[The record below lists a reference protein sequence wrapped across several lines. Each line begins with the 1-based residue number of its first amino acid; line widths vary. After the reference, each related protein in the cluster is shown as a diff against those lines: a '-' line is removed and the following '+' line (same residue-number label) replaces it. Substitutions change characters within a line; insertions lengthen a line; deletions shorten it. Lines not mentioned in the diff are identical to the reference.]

1 MVKHWIWVLL
11 MAIIQTSCT
20 RTASVSSVR
29 WSGQGPAPV
38 APTDLNLNNAASQNI
53 GSKMLVFQ
61 TQKIDGVEVEGT
73 YYKKISEKDQDEF
86 IGYRWMS
93 EIPTTVRR
101 DLILMRA
108 QRPFV
113 QAHFVKKYEFFAGK
127 KIFAGPEL
135 SLSLKDAP
143 AVEWKMVFEEND
155 GTLIAVFF
163 DRDVNIT
170 GQKILGSDF
179 ITATASLFP
188 SGPTQSQI
196 QDVLLR
202 QLIGDRTLTSNKIR
216 VRTESEMV
224 ALSDDKNQF
233 QFLVDDVRFAQA
245 QVFFYVSQALDWFEK
260 NFNFQ
265 LPFFLDVETQ
275 KGYPEKTNTAF
286 YYQHKIRLGDGD
298 GEAFAQI
305 PLDPSIVTH
314 ESLHAI
320 IDAVSGLSFEE
331 EGGSLNEGYADFFTA
346 VQLKNPRMGE
356 FSYKKA
362 AYKRTIEND
371 KKLSDRNGGL
381 YHDSGIV
388 SGLLWNLYK
397 ELDSKK
403 ALEIA
408 WQTLLRLNPAS
419 DFEGFKEELL
429 SVLEN
434 QDVETQ
440 KKAKA
445 ILESRGWL
453 E

>member
-1 MVKHWIWVLL
+1 MKKWIWVLL

-29 WSGQGPAPV
+29 WSGQGPAPA
-38 APTDLNLNNAASQNI
+38 APSDFTANTAALQVV
-53 GSKMLVFQ
+53 GSKDLLFQ

-73 YYKKISEKDQDEF
+73 YYKKISEKGQDEF
-86 IGYRWMS
+86 IGYRWMADV
-93 EIPTTVRR
+93 PTSVRR

-108 QRPFV
+108 QAPFV
-113 QAHFVKKYEFFAGK
+113 RAHFLKQHEFFAAK
-127 KIFAGPEL
+127 KIVEGPVL
-135 SLSLKDAP
+135 SLSLRDTP
-143 AVEWKMVFEEND
+143 MVEWKMVFEDTD
-155 GTLIAVFF
+155 GTLNAVFF
-163 DRDVNIT
+163 DKDVIIT
-170 GQKILGSDF
+170 GQKVLGSDF
-179 ITATASLFP
+179 INATAELFP

-196 QDVLLR
+196 QQVLL
-202 QLIGDRTLTSNKIR
+202 QKLIGDRTLTSNKVR
-216 VRTESEMV
+216 VRTEAEQV
-224 ALSDDKNQF
+224 ALSDEKNQF

-245 QVFFYVSQALDWFEK
+245 QVFFYVSQALSWFEK
-260 NFNFQ
+260 NLSFE

-286 YYQHKIRLGDGD
+286 YYQNKIRLGDGD

-314 ESLHAI
+314 ESLHAV

-356 FSYKKA
+356 YSYKKA
-362 AYKRTIEND
+362 PFKRTIENE
-371 KKLSDRNGGL
+371 KKLSDKNGGL

-397 ELDSKK
+397 ELDQKK

-408 WQTLLRLNPAS
+408 WQVLLRLNPAS
-419 DFEGFKEELL
+419 DFESFKEEILA
-429 SVLEN
+429 VLEG
-434 QDVETQ
+434 QDTETQ

-445 ILESRGWL
+445 VMQARGWL